1 MYFISKYLTIFHQY
15 SLSFT
20 IIIFFITY
28 LFQYLYNEKN
38 YSKNKIIILLKFI
51 FNHINL
57 FNKFQFI
64 N

>member
-1 MYFISKYLTIFHQY
+1 MYFISKYLTILHQY

-28 LFQYLYNEKN
+28 LFQYLYNENN

-51 FNHINL
+51 FCHINL
-57 FNKFQFI
+57 FYKF
-64 N
+64 